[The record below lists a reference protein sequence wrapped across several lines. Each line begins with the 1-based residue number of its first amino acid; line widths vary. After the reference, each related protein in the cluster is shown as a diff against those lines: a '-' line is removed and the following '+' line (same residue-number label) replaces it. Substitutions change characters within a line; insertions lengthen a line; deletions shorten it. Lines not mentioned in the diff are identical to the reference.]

1 MVKFS
6 NTRNEGFRL
15 ENISKKLADFKGDLF
30 GGIIASIIAFPQ
42 ALAFGVA
49 SGMGASAGIWGA
61 IILSIYA
68 GILGCNLPLISG
80 PTGPVSIVIATVVG
94 LCSGSIT
101 AVVSIL
107 VMAAIFQMIISLT
120 PVPRMIKYVPYPVI
134 SGFLTGIGL
143 IIIILQVAPLLGGVA
158 QSSTIKALMLYPSV
172 FSNINIEAMLLGFGT
187 LFLLFFTPK
196 FITRFVPAQLI
207 ALVLM
212 TGVSYYLG
220 LNVEKISSLTIAL
233 PNLYMPDF
241 SVDFIMKY
249 IPVAL
254 TIAFIATSESLL
266 TGIILDSLT
275 KVKHNSKRLVLSQ
288 GFGNLF
294 CALTG
299 SMMGSAATMRSVA
312 AVKIGAKTRLST
324 IISAFILILVLF
336 KLSGFISQ
344 IPICVLAAILIKI
357 GYDILDLKVIKILKF
372 APKDDLYVLITVLL
386 LTVFYNLIFALGIG
400 VILAA
405 LLYAKR
411 IADDCN
417 VKVTHYNHLDYTQYE
432 TEVEKQSHYKI
443 RILHI
448 DGQFFFGSITQIVSH
463 FDEMLETEYIILN
476 YSSNTELD
484 MSAIFALEDIIV
496 RLHDQKIKLLL
507 VIPTDKVYE
516 QIKSLEIISQL
527 GEDAVLQDE
536 NSAIET
542 AMKNI
547 HLNLE

>member
-1 MVKFS
+1 MLAV
-6 NTRNEGFRL
+6 RE
-15 ENISKKLADFKGDLF
+15 KLLTIKGDLF
-30 GGIIASIIAFPQ
+30 GGIIATIIAFPQ

-61 IILSIYA
+61 IILSLFA
-68 GILGCNLPLISG
+68 GVLGCNLPLISG
-80 PTGPVSIVIATVVG
+80 PSGPTAIIIATIVG
-94 LCSGSIT
+94 LSTGNIT
-101 AVVSIL
+101 SVITIL
-107 VMAAIFQMIISLT
+107 AMASIFQMIIAQT
-120 PVPRMIKYVPYPVI
+120 PIPRMIKYVPYPVI

-143 IIIILQVAPLLGGVA
+143 IIIILQLAPLLGSSA
-158 QSSTIKALMLYPSV
+158 QSSTIKALLNYPAV
-172 FSNINIEAMLLGFGT
+172 FSNINIHALILGLGT
-187 LFLLFFTPK
+187 LFILFFTPK
-196 FITRFVPAQLI
+196 VVSKIIPSQLL
-207 ALVLM
+207 ALVIM
-212 TGVSYYLG
+212 TGAAYYSG
-220 LNVEKISSLTIAL
+220 WDIDKISTLTFSL
-233 PNLYMPDF
+233 PHFQMPEF
-241 SVDFIMKY
+241 SFEAILRDT
-249 IPVAL
+249 PVAL
-254 TIAFIATSESLL
+254 TLAFIATSESLL
-266 TGIILDSLT
+266 TGIIMDSLT
-275 KVKHNSKRLVLSQ
+275 KVKHNSKRLVLAQ

-294 CALTG
+294 CALSG

-312 AVKIGAKTRLST
+312 AVKSGASTRLAA
-324 IISAFILILVLF
+324 ILSAMILVLVLF
-336 KLSGFISQ
+336 KLNGFIAQ

-357 GYDILDLKVIKILKF
+357 GYDILDLKVIKVLKF
-372 APKDDLYVLITVLL
+372 APKDDLYVLIAVLL

-417 VKVTHYNHLDYTQYE
+417 IKVTHYNHLDYTDYE
-432 TEVEKQSHYKI
+432 TKIEKDSHYKI

-463 FDEMLETEYIILN
+463 FDELLGTEYIILN

-496 RLHDQKIKLLL
+496 RLQAQKIKLFL
-507 VIPTDKVYE
+507 VIPNDKVFE

-536 NSAIET
+536 NKAIDT

-547 HLNLE
+547 QTIAE